1 MAKLGT
7 YTNETAALV
16 DDNDRLIGTDGGTGD
31 AGTEGTTKNFSV
43 GVLKGHITGGVS
55 EGYIPLSND
64 TGSFSD
70 SVIQYTTPDGAA
82 GDRIV
87 VGGDIQFIGNLLG
100 ADGSQLLTNTGS
112 TGEPAPAAEDPFYA
126 TNVVT
131 TAQTLALYTV
141 HVLTLAAD
149 TTVTLPSDGGLVDGA
164 WIKISNLSN
173 PNIITI
179 SGGGNTFMNDS
190 TAGELILDSEEASF
204 ELVFVAGIG
213 WVVIGAQSH
222 A

>member
-55 EGYIPLSND
+55 EGYIPLSNN

-70 SVIQYTTPDGAA
+70 SVIQYTTPEGAA
-82 GDRIV
+82 GDRVV
-87 VGGDIQFIGNLLG
+87 VGGDIQFFGNLLG
-100 ADGSQLLTNTGS
+100 ADGTQLLTNTGS
-112 TGEPAPAAEDPFYA
+112 TSDPTPAAGDPVQL

-131 TAQTLALYTV
+131 SAQTLALFTV
-141 HVLTLAAD
+141 HVLTLSAD
-149 TTVTLPSDGGLVDGA
+149 TTVTLPSDGLADGA
-164 WIKISNLSN
+164 WLKISNLSN
-173 PNIITI
+173 PNVITI
-179 SGGGNTFMNDS
+179 DGGGNTFMNDS
-190 TAGELILDSEEASF
+190 TANELVLDSEEASF
-204 ELVFVAGIG
+204 ELVFVTGIG
-213 WVVIGAQSH
+213 WVIIGAQSH